1 VRQFLGIIRFT
12 FIAFWSV
19 FAITLS
25 LFLRAITGKRELPLT
40 MARTFWSP
48 MILFFSGAEVTVKG
62 GENLDISKSYI
73 FLSNHQS
80 FLDIPILFRSIPIN
94 LHFMGK
100 SELKKMPFIGWFMK
114 SVGMVFVNR
123 KDRTESIKSLQEAG
137 HMIRNGKS
145 LMIFPEG
152 TRSKDDKIGEFK
164 RGSFFIAK
172 EAKVP
177 IVPVYVRNAR
187 LVWPVSSFKFKSGP
201 VEIIIGKPVEP
212 LYFKDKSVR
221 VLSQTMFEKV
231 GDLSH

>member
-1 VRQFLGIIRFT
+1 MRQFLGIIRFT

-19 FAITLS
+19 FSITLS

-123 KDRTESIKSLQEAG
+123 KDRAESIKSLQEAG

-172 EAKVP
+172 EAEVP

>member
-1 VRQFLGIIRFT
+1 MRQFLGIIRFT

-123 KDRTESIKSLQEAG
+123 KDRAESIKSLQEAG

-172 EAKVP
+172 EAEVP

>member
-1 VRQFLGIIRFT
+1 MRQFLGIIRFT
-12 FIAFWSV
+12 FIAFWSI

-25 LFLRAITGKRELPLT
+25 LFLRALTGEKELPLT

-48 MILFFSGAEVTVKG
+48 MILFFAGAKVKVKG
-62 GENLDISKSYI
+62 VENIDVNQSYI

-80 FLDIPILFRSIPIN
+80 FLDIPVLFRNIPIN

-114 SVGMVFVNR
+114 SVGMVLVNR
-123 KDRTESIKSLQEAG
+123 KDRAASMKSLQEAG
-137 HMIRNGKS
+137 QMIRNGKS

-152 TRSKDDKIGEFK
+152 TRSVDGKLAEFK

-172 EAKVP
+172 EAEVP

-187 LVWPVSSFKFKSGP
+187 LVWPSSSFKFKSGQ

-212 LYFKDKSVR
+212 SEFKDQSVR
-221 VLSQTMFEKV
+221 VLSQTMLGKV
-231 GDLSH
+231 IDLSD